1 MSELLAEA
9 RGLDDPA
16 SRAGS
21 PWPPPAVMRPRSY
34 SCKERDNGAI
44 IPCPDE
50 PGRLLSNRLK
60 PRAEAR
66 RGDTQMNTRL
76 FFLLALPLPGGPG
89 GHAPLRATA
98 ARGHKPDGKLC
109 LAGYLPQATASC
121 HVARGDALPPRY
133 CHTHEA
139 RAKVSTSSTPR
150 PETLS
155 GPETVTVARTPSG
168 RNRKTAGPSAPHSTR
183 PPPTPARTSAVLLDY
198 YHLCRECLL
207 NRSSK
212 RFPNG
217 YFGDHRSEP
226 AGDRP
231 AESPLTPGPA
241 CACFEPAPVSSP
253 AGSPVTGSS

>member
-183 PPPTPARTSAVLLDY
+183 PPPPPQGRR
-198 YHLCRECLL
+198 LCC
-207 NRSSK
+207 SI
-212 RFPNG
+212 
-217 YFGDHRSEP
+217 
-226 AGDRP
+226 
-231 AESPLTPGPA
+231 TII
-241 CACFEPAPVSSP
+241 CAASVYLIDLQRDFQTGIS
-253 AGSPVTGSS
+253 VTTGQSQQGTGQLRAL